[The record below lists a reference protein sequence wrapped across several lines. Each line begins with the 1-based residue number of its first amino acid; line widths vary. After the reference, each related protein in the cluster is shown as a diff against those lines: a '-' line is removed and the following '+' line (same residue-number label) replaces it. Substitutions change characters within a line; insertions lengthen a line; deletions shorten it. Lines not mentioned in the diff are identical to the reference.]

1 MDLALSDDFSTK
13 NFKEKVKIKTFA
25 EMNLLKKQSCAKNC
39 LSCRPFD
46 RKSRKVWSFYPIF
59 YSL

>member
-1 MDLALSDDFSTK
+1 MGLALSDDFSIK
-13 NFKEKVKIKTFA
+13 NFREKVKIKTFA

-46 RKSRKVWSFYPIF
+46 
-59 YSL
+59 